1 MQYNLQHKTVIN
13 VIEFENLH
21 DAHGILEIGTLAD
34 GKCHILGN
42 SRNRFLSLRCSPRGI
57 VSKLRR
63 FPGLPFRSH
72 DLRSAPLRIRLQN
85 IRPNQIHCNS
95 PPPNPPL
102 TIHSRNNSC
111 SYAQILPIFIPLNLP
126 EP

>member
-1 MQYNLQHKTVIN
+1 M
-13 VIEFENLH
+13 EFENLH
-21 DAHGILEIGTLAD
+21 DAHGILEIGTLAN

-72 DLRSAPLRIRLQN
+72 VLRSAPS
-85 IRPNQIHCNS
+85 PNSAPKYTPQPTYCNS
-95 PPPNPPL
+95 PPPKSTTQISLYKHFLLLRANTPNFHPPKPSETL
-102 TIHSRNNSC
+102 AHR
-111 SYAQILPIFIPLNLP
+111 P
-126 EP
+126 